1 MNKRK
6 SWLICILTAALL
18 LAGYFWYTRPMTLD
32 RLCPDLPL
40 DQITGVRGWYRF
52 PGSEIQNFT
61 LEEEQ
66 ADALLT
72 LVKRQTFRRSLANL
86 LPRGGVHFASGGD
99 FTWLVKFEFRGEPL
113 RDSAGNGH
121 TGDLLQLED
130 FWGELSVS
138 DNFAKKDWEVRSPDF
153 SQWRQDVFSI
163 ITDGRS

>member
-1 MNKRK
+1 MKKRK
-6 SWLICILTAALL
+6 SWLICILTAALV

-40 DQITGVRGWYRF
+40 DQITGVSGWYRF
-52 PGSEIQNFT
+52 PNSEIQNFT

-66 ADALLT
+66 VDALLT
-72 LVKRQTFRRSLANL
+72 LVKRQTFRRSPANL
-86 LPRGGVHFASGGD
+86 LPRGGVRFASGGD
-99 FTWLVKFEFRGEPL
+99 FTWLVNFEFRGEPV
-113 RDSAGNGH
+113 RDAAGNGH
-121 TGDLLQLED
+121 TGVLLQLED

-138 DNFAKKDWEVRSPDF
+138 DNFVKKDWEVRSPDF

>member
-1 MNKRK
+1 MKKRK
-6 SWLICILTAALL
+6 SRLICILTAALV

-40 DQITGVRGWYRF
+40 DQITGVSGWYRF

-66 ADALLT
+66 VDALLT
-72 LVKRQTFRRSLANL
+72 LVKRQTFRRSPANL
-86 LPRGGVHFASGGD
+86 LPRGGVRFASGGD
-99 FTWLVKFEFRGEPL
+99 FTWLVNFEFRGEPL
-113 RDSAGNGH
+113 RDAAGNG
-121 TGDLLQLED
+121 
-130 FWGELSVS
+130 S
-138 DNFAKKDWEVRSPDF
+138 DNFAKKDWEVHSPAF